1 MSPRRNNALNTTPEY
16 SDAIYIYNQIVKDQ
30 TFNKE
35 HAQIESDS
43 LCRSKSNNSTCDKF
57 ESLPTLN
64 SGVWLVSDLI
74 LSDAEVASGSE
85 SVLNDRSL
93 STESE
98 SVFVEKAKINW
109 ATLTITLGFFP
120 KSQLPQRTSPKGSA
134 WRCSAERKTFL
145 SQESKWLCHSLV
157 WREVYACSAFAQPH
171 FK

>member
-1 MSPRRNNALNTTPEY
+1 LNIRFDVPLSNMSPRRNNALNTTPEY
-16 SDAIYIYNQIVKDQ
+16 SDAIYIYNQIVKDLMS
-30 TFNKE
+30 NKE

-43 LCRSKSNNSTCDKF
+43 SCRPKPNNSTCDKF

-98 SVFVEKAKINW
+98 SVFVERPKIN
-109 ATLTITLGFFP
+109 
-120 KSQLPQRTSPKGSA
+120 
-134 WRCSAERKTFL
+134 E
-145 SQESKWLCHSLV
+145 
-157 WREVYACSAFAQPH
+157 QP
-171 FK
+171 